1 MNKKTIDLNKV
12 LITGA
17 GGMVGS
23 YIDFGIKTNHRDL
36 DITDFN
42 EVMRVIKDHK
52 PEAIIHLA
60 AETDVD
66 RCDRDPNYAYLING
80 VGTYNIA
87 TAAKEVG
94 AKLVYVSTAGVFN
107 GEKTGPYGEDD
118 EPDPQNF
125 YGRSK
130 YMGELIVRGMLK
142 DYIVARACWMFG
154 GGPEKDLKFVGKIIR
169 QLDKP
174 EIKAVDDAYGSP
186 TFGKDLIGTIKR
198 LILNDAVGVFHL
210 SNEGSCSR
218 YEVAKFIID
227 TLKPEVKLSPVHL
240 DYFPGANRV
249 KNEVMSSKEKLVRPW
264 QEALEEYL
272 KTEWKTATKN

>member
-1 MNKKTIDLNKV
+1 MNKKIDLNKV

-23 YIDFGIKTNHRDL
+23 YIDFGIKTNHRNF
-36 DITDFN
+36 DITDFD
-42 EVMRVIKDHK
+42 EVMKVVKDQH
-52 PEAIIHLA
+52 PQAIIHLA

-80 VGTYNIA
+80 VGTYNVA
-87 TAAKEVG
+87 TAAKEIG
-94 AKLVYVSTAGVFN
+94 AKLVYVSTAGVFD
-107 GEKTGPYGEDD
+107 GEKSGPYTEDD
-118 EPDPQNF
+118 EARPQNF

-130 YMGELIVRGMLK
+130 YMGELIVRGMLE
-142 DYIVARACWMFG
+142 DYIIARACWMFG

-186 TFGKDLIGTIKR
+186 TFGKDLMGAIKQLVLR
-198 LILNDAVGVFHL
+198 DATGVFHL

-227 TLKPEVKLSPVHL
+227 IMKPGTKLSPVHL

-249 KNEVMSSKEKLVRPW
+249 KNEVMSSKERLVRPW
-264 QEALEEYL
+264 QEALQEYL
-272 KTEWKTATKN
+272 ETEWKNSIKE

>member
-1 MNKKTIDLNKV
+1 MNKKIDLNKV

-23 YIDFGIKTNHRDL
+23 YIDFGIKTNHRNF
-36 DITDFN
+36 DITDFD
-42 EVMRVIKDHK
+42 EVMKVVKDQK
-52 PEAIIHLA
+52 PQAIIHLA

-80 VGTYNIA
+80 VGAYNVA
-87 TAAKEVG
+87 TAAKEIG
-94 AKLVYVSTAGVFN
+94 AKLVYVSTAGIFD
-107 GEKTGPYGEDD
+107 GEKSGPYTEDD
-118 EPDPQNF
+118 EARPQNF

-130 YMGELIVRGMLK
+130 YMGELIVRGMLE
-142 DYIVARACWMFG
+142 DYIIARACWMFG

-186 TFGKDLIGTIKR
+186 TFGKDLMGAIKQLVLR
-198 LILNDAVGVFHL
+198 DATGVFHL

-227 TLKPEVKLSPVHL
+227 MMKPGMKLSPVHL

-249 KNEVMSSKEKLVRPW
+249 KNEVMSSKERLVRPW
-264 QEALEEYL
+264 QEALQEYL
-272 KTEWKTATKN
+272 ETEWKNSIKE

>member
-94 AKLVYVSTAGVFN
+94 AKLVYVSTAGIFN

-169 QLDKP
+169 QFDKP

-186 TFGKDLIGTIKR
+186 TFGKDLIGAIKR